1 MKSIDTNVLIRYLVA
16 DDKKQAEQASKTIQ
30 NAADEGESLILCTV
44 VLAETVW
51 VLEDVYQLSKGEIL
65 SLLDKLFSTAQFEI
79 EDRDSARQA
88 LEDFRTSKADF
99 ADCLI
104 GRKNRLLGCDKTFT
118 FDQDLKTLDTF
129 ELL

>member
-1 MKSIDTNVLIRYLVA
+1 MKGIDTNVLIRYLVA

-44 VLAETVW
+44 VLAETVG

>member
-1 MKSIDTNVLIRYLVA
+1 MKGIDTNVLILYLVA

-88 LEDFRTSKADF
+88 LEDFRTSKADI

>member
-1 MKSIDTNVLIRYLVA
+1 MKGIDTNVLIRYLVA

-44 VLAETVW
+44 VLAETVG

-104 GRKNRLLGCDKTFT
+104 GRKDRLLGCDKTFT